1 MPTELPNW
9 RAAFAKLRSSLSKFI
24 IRLRTASD
32 HVHNQNTGLPPLE
45 LVERLSANLLEV
57 FVHSCC
63 IHVSQYMEKRAE
75 IKTHGRHDHLRS
87 WAVELLQERSQR
99 LSMRLERRMHGDH
112 PQFVGIVTTDRRP
125 LVGAASSSQLRVC
138 ARSISYESHMTW
150 GGWTFLAAARH
161 GTESG

>member
-24 IRLRTASD
+24 IRLRNTSD
-32 HVHNQNTGLPPLE
+32 RIHNEHKGLLPLK
-45 LVERLSANLLEV
+45 LVERLSANLLEM
-57 FVHSCC
+57 FVHSRCT
-63 IHVSQYMEKRAE
+63 HVSQYIEKRAE

-87 WAVELLQERSQR
+87 WAVELLQEISQR
-99 LSMRLERRMHGDH
+99 LSMRQEGRMYGDH
-112 PQFVGIVTTDRRP
+112 PQFVAIVTTDRRP

-161 GTESG
+161 GIESW